1 MFVSFT
7 KTLKKMSGFRLG
19 FGVRVNKRNAPLWC
33 FAMLFAGMFY
43 LMWYMIIGAGWCLYF
58 FLWAFYKI
66 YYYLFKGIAVGCK
79 KLYQLIKGK
88 TAAPSEASVEP
99 PEGASSI
106 RSEPNKKTPVQGS
119 KARTGDCSLCG
130 GRLKGEARSAAR
142 SITLC
147 CCRYPPEYR
156 KW

>member
-1 MFVSFT
+1 MILAYDGRIIVLKVRIGEFCLENLHLRRGICSNVVSFT

-43 LMWYMIIGAGWCLYF
+43 LMWYMIIGAGWRLYF

-99 PEGASSI
+99 PNE
-106 RSEPNKKTPVQGS
+106 
-119 KARTGDCSLCG
+119 
-130 GRLKGEARSAAR
+130 
-142 SITLC
+142 
-147 CCRYPPEYR
+147 
-156 KW
+156 

>member
-99 PEGASSI
+99 P
-106 RSEPNKKTPVQGS
+106 RRNEPNKKIPRARLESPHGGLFFMRRKAERGS
-119 KARTGDCSLCG
+119 AIRRTVNYSL
-130 GRLKGEARSAAR
+130 LLSVSAGM
-142 SITLC
+142 
-147 CCRYPPEYR
+147 PEMV
-156 KW
+156 K

>member
-88 TAAPSEASVEP
+88 TAAPSEASN
-99 PEGASSI
+99 
-106 RSEPNKKTPVQGS
+106 RRMNEPNKKIPRARLESPHGGLFFMRRKAERGS
-119 KARTGDCSLCG
+119 AIRRAVNYSL
-130 GRLKGEARSAAR
+130 LLSVSAGM
-142 SITLC
+142 
-147 CCRYPPEYR
+147 PEIV
-156 KW
+156 K

>member
-66 YYYLFKGIAVGCK
+66 YYYL
-79 KLYQLIKGK
+79 Y
-88 TAAPSEASVEP
+88 S
-99 PEGASSI
+99 
-106 RSEPNKKTPVQGS
+106 
-119 KARTGDCSLCG
+119 ARN
-130 GRLKGEARSAAR
+130 
-142 SITLC
+142 I
-147 CCRYPPEYR
+147 
-156 KW
+156 

>member
-58 FLWAFYKI
+58 FLLAFYKI

-88 TAAPSEASVEP
+88 R
-99 PEGASSI
+99 
-106 RSEPNKKTPVQGS
+106 RSNRRRNEPNKKIPRARLESPHGGLFFMRRKAERGS
-119 KARTGDCSLCG
+119 AIRRAVNYSL
-130 GRLKGEARSAAR
+130 LLSVSAGM
-142 SITLC
+142 
-147 CCRYPPEYR
+147 PEIV
-156 KW
+156 K

>member
-88 TAAPSEASVEP
+88 TAAPSKAS
-99 PEGASSI
+99 
-106 RSEPNKKTPVQGS
+106 
-119 KARTGDCSLCG
+119 GDCSLCG

-147 CCRYPPEYR
+147 CCRYPPECR
-156 KW
+156 K

>member
-66 YYYLFKGIAVGCK
+66 YYYLFKGIAVGCSVK
-79 KLYQLIKGK
+79 RCCIAFAHSETLPSHFLVLKSIGTSEYLI
-88 TAAPSEASVEP
+88 
-99 PEGASSI
+99 
-106 RSEPNKKTPVQGS
+106 
-119 KARTGDCSLCG
+119 
-130 GRLKGEARSAAR
+130 
-142 SITLC
+142 
-147 CCRYPPEYR
+147 
-156 KW
+156 

>member
-66 YYYLFKGIAVGCK
+66 YYYLFKGIAVGC
-79 KLYQLIKGK
+79 
-88 TAAPSEASVEP
+88 SVKY
-99 PEGASSI
+99 
-106 RSEPNKKTPVQGS
+106 RSELPNVQNFVADNAPVRDPLFDELNARHFLRNS
-119 KARTGDCSLCG
+119 KIIEPRFRFC
-130 GRLKGEARSAAR
+130 EAVEGNGV
-142 SITLC
+142 C
-147 CCRYPPEYR
+147 D
-156 KW
+156 

>member
-79 KLYQLIKGK
+79 KLYQLISLKGK
-88 TAAPSEASVEP
+88 P
-99 PEGASSI
+99 PRRRKR
-106 RSEPNKKTPVQGS
+106 RSNRRRNEPNKKIPRARLESPHGGLFFMRRKAERGS
-119 KARTGDCSLCG
+119 AIRRAVNYSL
-130 GRLKGEARSAAR
+130 LLSVSAGM
-142 SITLC
+142 
-147 CCRYPPEYR
+147 PEIV
-156 KW
+156 K

>member
-19 FGVRVNKRNAPLWC
+19 FGVRVNKR
-33 FAMLFAGMFY
+33 
-43 LMWYMIIGAGWCLYF
+43 I
-58 FLWAFYKI
+58 YKI

-99 PEGASSI
+99 PKE
-106 RSEPNKKTPVQGS
+106 
-119 KARTGDCSLCG
+119 
-130 GRLKGEARSAAR
+130 
-142 SITLC
+142 
-147 CCRYPPEYR
+147 
-156 KW
+156 

>member
-88 TAAPSEASVEP
+88 AAAPSEASVEP
-99 PEGASSI
+99 PNE
-106 RSEPNKKTPVQGS
+106 
-119 KARTGDCSLCG
+119 
-130 GRLKGEARSAAR
+130 
-142 SITLC
+142 
-147 CCRYPPEYR
+147 
-156 KW
+156 

>member
-1 MFVSFT
+1 VICNSLLSAACRTAEKFTPARSASKLSHEGMVQFFFTTRISF
-7 KTLKKMSGFRLG
+7 F
-19 FGVRVNKRNAPLWC
+19 
-33 FAMLFAGMFY
+33 

-99 PEGASSI
+99 PKE
-106 RSEPNKKTPVQGS
+106 
-119 KARTGDCSLCG
+119 
-130 GRLKGEARSAAR
+130 
-142 SITLC
+142 
-147 CCRYPPEYR
+147 
-156 KW
+156 